1 MTRTV
6 LFLCTGNYYRSRFAE
21 IIFNKA
27 AARRGLPWRAESRG
41 LALERGVHNVGPLS
55 QHAVRRLAEAGIP
68 LEGYLRMPRQADEAD
83 LRGADLIIAL
93 KADEHRPLL
102 LSRHAG
108 WEERVEYW
116 DMHDDYDASP
126 DEVLPAIER
135 AVEALVARLA
145 APEGPTV

>member
-1 MTRTV
+1 MSRTV

-21 IIFNKA
+21 IVFNHA
-27 AARRGLPWRAESRG
+27 AEQRGLDWRAESRG
-41 LALERGVHNVGPLS
+41 LALERGANNVGPLS
-55 QHAVRRLAEAGIP
+55 QHAIRRLAQLGLPIK
-68 LEGYLRMPRQADEAD
+68 GYLRLPRQADEAD
-83 LRGADLIIAL
+83 LQGADLIIAL

-102 LSRHAG
+102 VSRHAG

-126 DEVLPAIER
+126 DDVLPAIER

-145 APEGPTV
+145 ET